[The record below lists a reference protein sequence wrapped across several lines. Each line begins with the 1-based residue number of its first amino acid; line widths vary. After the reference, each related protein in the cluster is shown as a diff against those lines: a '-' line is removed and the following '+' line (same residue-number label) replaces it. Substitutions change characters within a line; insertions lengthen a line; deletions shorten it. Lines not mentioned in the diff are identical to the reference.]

1 MDDRDWFDDFM
12 DYKLSTSSESDVPTS
27 NSGCFPLILGTVAV
41 LWLLTLL
48 FG

>member
-12 DYKLSTSSESDVPTS
+12 DYKLSTSSDSDAPTG
-27 NSGCFPLILGTVAV
+27 NSGCFPFILGTVAV
-41 LWLLTLL
+41 LWLITLL